1 MNTQKGSSIIGIIAT
16 IAVAILAGMYIQA
29 KTDIINHESNDLVTE
44 LGSESMMMEKEMPTT
59 TLESGEMMMDSGLD
73 TTIMMESQ
81 DTDMMMQ
88 DEMKVNIEYT
98 KVNPQS

>member
-1 MNTQKGSSIIGIIAT
+1 
-16 IAVAILAGMYIQA
+16 
-29 KTDIINHESNDLVTE
+29 
-44 LGSESMMMEKEMPTT
+44 MMMEKEMPTT